1 MLVGIMQNRTLA
13 EGWAGSRWIIEPTPN
28 PA

>member
-1 MLVGIMQNRTLA
+1 MAAGTSQNRTLA
-13 EGWAGSRWIIEPTPN
+13 ERWDGSRWIIEPTPN

>member
-1 MLVGIMQNRTLA
+1 VMVGTSQNQTLA
-13 EGWAGSRWIIEPTPN
+13 ERWDGIRWIIEPTPN